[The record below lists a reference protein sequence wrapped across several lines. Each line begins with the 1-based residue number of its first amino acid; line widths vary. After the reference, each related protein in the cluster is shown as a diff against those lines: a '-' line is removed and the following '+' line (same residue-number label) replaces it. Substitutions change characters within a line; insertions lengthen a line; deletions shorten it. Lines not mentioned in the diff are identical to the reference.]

1 MLTGGCFCGYVR
13 YEVSGTPF
21 DQTNCHCSM
30 CRRASGAPF
39 LTWFSVKR
47 SEFRIVSGS
56 PVRFR
61 SSAVATRS
69 FCPRCGTQLTFEM
82 AQAPDNID
90 ITTCSLDDPEAVPPR
105 EHIWTS
111 SRLSW
116 MRFADDLP
124 EFRAAREDG

>member
-1 MLTGGCFCGYVR
+1 
-13 YEVSGTPF
+13 
-21 DQTNCHCSM
+21 
-30 CRRASGAPF
+30 
-39 LTWFSVKR
+39 
-47 SEFRIVSGS
+47 
-56 PVRFR
+56 
-61 SSAVATRS
+61 
-69 FCPRCGTQLTFEM
+69 M